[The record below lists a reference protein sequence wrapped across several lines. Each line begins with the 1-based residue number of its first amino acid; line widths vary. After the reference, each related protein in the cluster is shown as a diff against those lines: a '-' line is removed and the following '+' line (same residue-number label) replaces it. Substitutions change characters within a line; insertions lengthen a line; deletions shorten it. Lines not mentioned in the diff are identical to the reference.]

1 MVAVG
6 DGDYVVV
13 VMKDFVE
20 DDVVANGVAAKVVAY
35 VADDLMV
42 VLHDESF
49 DVELHLMGVIF
60 AVEADDEHD
69 WVRAGE
75 LEIWDAGCS
84 YC

>member
-13 VMKDFVE
+13 VMKDLVE

-35 VADDLMV
+35 VADGLMV
-42 VLHDESF
+42 VLHDENF

-60 AVEADDEHD
+60 AAEADDEHD
-69 WVRAGE
+69 WVLAGA
-75 LEIWDAGCS
+75 LVV
-84 YC
+84 

>member
-20 DDVVANGVAAKVVAY
+20 DDVVANGVAARVVAY
-35 VADDLMV
+35 VAGGLMV

-60 AVEADDEHD
+60 AVEADDD
-69 WVRAGE
+69 WVCAGE
-75 LEIWDAGCS
+75 LDAGC
-84 YC
+84 

>member
-13 VMKDFVE
+13 AMKDLVE
-20 DDVVANGVAAKVVAY
+20 DDVVANGVAARVVAD
-35 VADDLMV
+35 VAGGLMV
-42 VLHDESF
+42 VLHDENL

-60 AVEADDEHD
+60 AVEADGEHD
-69 WVRAGE
+69 WVCAGE
-75 LEIWDAGCS
+75 LVIWNAGWS

>member
-13 VMKDFVE
+13 VMKDLVE

-35 VADDLMV
+35 VADGLMGV
-42 VLHDESF
+42 SHDENF

-60 AVEADDEHD
+60 AVEADDERD

-75 LEIWDAGCS
+75 LVIWDAGC
-84 YC
+84 

>member
-20 DDVVANGVAAKVVAY
+20 DDVVANVVAAKVVAY

-42 VLHDESF
+42 VLHDENL

-60 AVEADDEHD
+60 AVEADDERV
-69 WVRAGE
+69 WVPAGE
-75 LEIWDAGCS
+75 LVIWDAGC
-84 YC
+84 

>member
-20 DDVVANGVAAKVVAY
+20 DDVVANGVVARVVAY

-42 VLHDESF
+42 VLHDENL

-60 AVEADDEHD
+60 AVEADDD
-69 WVRAGE
+69 WACAGE
-75 LEIWDAGCS
+75 LVIWDAGC
-84 YC
+84 

>member
-20 DDVVANGVAAKVVAY
+20 DDAVANGVAAKVVAY

-75 LEIWDAGCS
+75 LVIWDAGCS

>member
-13 VMKDFVE
+13 VMKDLVE

-35 VADDLMV
+35 VVDGLMV
-42 VLHDESF
+42 VIHDENF
-49 DVELHLMGVIF
+49 DVELHLMVVIF
-60 AVEADDEHD
+60 AVGADDEHD

-75 LEIWDAGCS
+75 LVV
-84 YC
+84 

>member
-13 VMKDFVE
+13 VMKDLVE

-35 VADDLMV
+35 VADGLMV
-42 VLHDESF
+42 VLYDENC

-75 LEIWDAGCS
+75 LVV
-84 YC
+84 

>member
-6 DGDYVVV
+6 DGTYVVV

-42 VLHDESF
+42 VLHDENF

-60 AVEADDEHD
+60 AVEADDERD

-75 LEIWDAGCS
+75 LVIWDAGC
-84 YC
+84 

>member
-60 AVEADDEHD
+60 AVEADDERD

-75 LEIWDAGCS
+75 LVIWDAGC
-84 YC
+84 

>member
-20 DDVVANGVAAKVVAY
+20 DDVVANGVAARVVAD
-35 VADDLMV
+35 VAGGLMV
-42 VLHDESF
+42 VLHDENL
-49 DVELHLMGVIF
+49 DVELHLTGVIF

-75 LEIWDAGCS
+75 LVITDAGCS
-84 YC
+84 YR

>member
-60 AVEADDEHD
+60 AVEADDD
-69 WVRAGE
+69 WVCARE
-75 LEIWDAGCS
+75 LVIWDAGC
-84 YC
+84 

>member
-1 MVAVG
+1 MVAAG

-60 AVEADDEHD
+60 AVEADDERD

-75 LEIWDAGCS
+75 LVIWDAGC
-84 YC
+84 

>member
-13 VMKDFVE
+13 AMKDLVE

-42 VLHDESF
+42 VLHDENL

-69 WVRAGE
+69 WLRAAE
-75 LEIWDAGCS
+75 LVIWDAGC
-84 YC
+84 